1 MDKANI
7 FINYRHSSA
16 DQYNSIFR
24 RVDIV
29 DVEIN
34 FVENINYR
42 HTKVVAEF

>member
-1 MDKANI
+1 MDKADI

-16 DQYNSIFR
+16 DQDGGIFR
-24 RVDIV
+24 RMDVVDI
-29 DVEIN
+29 EIN